1 MHNIIFLITRSR
13 KKLLAFFTIF
23 IAVFVILFQALA
35 IKKLKRDN
43 SSYKN
48 NVDVLM
54 SSVEKYKV
62 IDSLNAAKTKSLE
75 LTMRDYKKYR
85 AEDANIIKKLKADKV
100 VNASNLKTESKIFIK
115 TVLKDTIIYKH
126 DTTEI
131 EKAKRINYENK
142 WFSISG
148 FIKNDSAHLSI
159 LNREELIISES
170 ITRKKILFI
179 KLPIWL
185 FGYKSRVLNAVSK
198 NPNTEIKN
206 IEFIQIK

>member
-1 MHNIIFLITRSR
+1 MCNIIFLIARSR

-23 IAVFVILFQALA
+23 IAISVILFQALA
-35 IKKLKRDN
+35 IKKLKHDN

-48 NVDVLM
+48 NVDVLL

-62 IDSLNAAKTKSLE
+62 TDSLNAVKTKSLE

-100 VNASNLKTESKIFIK
+100 VNASNLKAESKIFIK
-115 TVLKDTIIYKH
+115 TVLKDTIIYKR

-131 EKAKRINYENK
+131 EKAKRINYENR
-142 WFSISG
+142 WFSVSG

-206 IEFIQIK
+206 VEFIQIK